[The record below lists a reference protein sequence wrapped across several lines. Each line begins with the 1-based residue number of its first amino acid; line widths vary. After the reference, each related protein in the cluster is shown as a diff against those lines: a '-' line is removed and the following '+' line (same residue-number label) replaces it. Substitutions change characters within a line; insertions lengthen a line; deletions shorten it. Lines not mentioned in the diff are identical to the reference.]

1 MKSSARQSMAW
12 LHSWIGLLLGWFLFT
27 IFLTGSLTYY
37 RHEINLWSQ
46 PQLAN
51 IQVKQEVAV
60 NSALNYLEKNA
71 SNAKSWYLQIA
82 NENNP
87 VNKIFWQ
94 TQDGQFNSKV
104 LDPNTAKELEVSNNQ
119 AGEFL
124 YLFHFQLY
132 GMPILLAR
140 TIVSF
145 AAFIMLISLISGII
159 THKKIFTDFFTLR
172 AFKGQRSYLD
182 VHNVSSVIALPFF
195 LTITFTGLAILFY
208 LYFPLGIQ
216 KTYPENNFQFFEE
229 IRNVKTIENPS
240 FQTEKMLSSIQMQNL
255 VRKNMGDVSLNII
268 TIKNPNTSEA
278 IATFSALEDHTITQN
293 VAQTTFNAVTGEIRP
308 SIKNQSA
315 VAKLS
320 AGVYG
325 IHMMTFAQPFLRIAL
340 FISGILGCVMI
351 ASGLLLW
358 SLKRQIQKHT
368 QTFHFGHYLVNR
380 LNITALIGLGI
391 SILSFLL
398 TYRLNSIFKPIC
410 TETFVF
416 FSAWLVS
423 FILSLFIAKQYL
435 WKIFLK
441 IFIVLGF
448 TLIIVDAIYISE
460 FLVKTAHF
468 SYWKIVRIDISILMF
483 ILFAI
488 FLYKRIEPIKFK
500 SHEKIKAKIAKDKA
514 NNGYTK

>member
-12 LHSWIGLLLGWFLFT
+12 LHSWVGLLLGWFLFT

-51 IQVKQEVAV
+51 IQVKQETAV

-94 TQDGQFNSKV
+94 TQDGQFNSKI

-145 AAFIMLISLISGII
+145 AAFMMLITLISGII

-172 AFKGQRSYLD
+172 TFKGQRSYLD
-182 VHNVSSVIALPFF
+182 FHNVSSVIALPFF

-208 LYFPLGIQ
+208 LYFPMGIQ
-216 KTYPENNFQFFEE
+216 KIYPTNSFQYFDE
-229 IRNVKTIENPS
+229 IRTVKTLENTHI
-240 FQTEKMLSSIQMQNL
+240 QRTKMMNPVQMQKL
-255 VRKNMGDVSLNII
+255 VQNHMGNIPLNVI
-268 TIKNPNTSEA
+268 TVKNPNTSQA
-278 IATFSALEDHTITQN
+278 IATFNALEDHTITQN
-293 VAQTTFNAVTGEIRP
+293 VPQTTFNAANGEILA
-308 SIKNQSA
+308 SIKNHSA

-325 IHMMTFAQPFLRIAL
+325 IHMMTFAQPFLRVAL
-340 FISGILGCVMI
+340 FFSGILGCAMI

-358 SLKRQIQKHT
+358 SLKRQIQSKKNKLSV
-368 QTFHFGHYLVNR
+368 GHYLVDR
-380 LNITALIGLGI
+380 LNMTAFIGLSI
-391 SILSFLL
+391 SILSFLICYRVNAIFNL
-398 TYRLNSIFKPIC
+398 TISEAL
-410 TETFVF
+410 VF
-416 FSAWLVS
+416 FAVWSSCFL
-423 FILSLFIAKQYL
+423 ISLFTSQQYL
-435 WKIFLK
+435 WKSFVKAFILVSILFIIIDAVFL
-441 IFIVLGF
+441 LYY
-448 TLIIVDAIYISE
+448 LNIS
-460 FLVKTAHF
+460 ANF
-468 SYWKIVRIDISILMF
+468 SYWKILRLDFF
-483 ILFAI
+483 ILIFMVLAI
-488 FLYKRIEPIKFK
+488 FLHQNLEPIQ
-500 SHEKIKAKIAKDKA
+500 IKAYQKLKNKLSNNKIDK
-514 NNGYTK
+514 GLSE